1 MLQLKQ
7 NEENI
12 NQYLNGKRIVP
23 GWFASS
29 ICGGRMNYFYCS
41 AICRFSYFFSSFPI
55 SSGFPALFRAS
66 ITRGRFSGLLN

>member
-12 NQYLNGKRIVP
+12 NQYLNGKRIVT
-23 GWFASS
+23 GCFLSS

-41 AICRFSYFFSSFPI
+41 AICRFFLLFQQFPNQFWF
-55 SSGFPALFRAS
+55 SGFVQGFYY
-66 ITRGRFSGLLN
+66 